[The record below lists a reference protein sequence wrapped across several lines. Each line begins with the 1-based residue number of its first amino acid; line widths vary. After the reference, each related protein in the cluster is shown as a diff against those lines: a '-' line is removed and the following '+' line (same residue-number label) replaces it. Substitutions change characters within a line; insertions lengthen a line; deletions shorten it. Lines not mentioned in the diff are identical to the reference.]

1 METMAQPVDARTNGS
16 LHEAIRGDA
25 YDPGCP
31 TRVVLDRVGDKWTVL
46 VIGALADGP
55 QRFTTLRQSVGGVT
69 AKVLTQTLRA
79 IERDGLVTRTVHAE
93 VPPRVEYALT
103 PLGHSLLEPV
113 DALRRWAEEHLPEIL
128 AARATHETAALVTA

>member
-1 METMAQPVDARTNGS
+1 MCYKYLMETFRF
-16 LHEAIRGDA
+16 RGDA
-25 YDPGCP
+25 YDPNCP

-46 VIGALADGP
+46 VIGALAGGP
-55 QRFTTLRQSVGGVT
+55 LRFTVLRKAVGGVT

-79 IERDGLVTRTVHAE
+79 IEHDGLVTRTVHAE

-113 DALRRWAEEHLPEIL
+113 GALRGWAEEHLHEIL
-128 AARATHETAALVTA
+128 AARSLRDQVPG

>member
-1 METMAQPVDARTNGS
+1 METIDRLERRTTTGRVPGLDA
-16 LHEAIRGDA
+16 RGDA
-25 YDPGCP
+25 YDPDCP

-46 VIGALADGP
+46 VIGALAGGP

-79 IERDGLVTRTVHAE
+79 IERDGLVTRQVYAE

-113 DALRRWAEEHLPEIL
+113 DALREWAEAHLSQIL
-128 AARATHETAALVTA
+128 TARATHDRVTT

>member
-1 METMAQPVDARTNGS
+1 METINGS
-16 LHEAIRGDA
+16 RSTAGRERSRGDA
-25 YDPGCP
+25 YDLDCP
-31 TRVVLDRVGDKWTVL
+31 TRVILDRVGDKWTVL
-46 VIGALADGP
+46 VIGALAAGP

-113 DALRRWAEEHLPEIL
+113 DALVGWAEVHLPEIL
-128 AARATHETAALVTA
+128 AARATHDRVTS